1 MKFSVSSKVLLTHI
15 SAVSK
20 VVVSKSPIA
29 ILYNFLFEL
38 PGDDTL
44 VVTGSDTENTLVAR
58 IPVESVE
65 GTGSFAINV
74 KKLLDLFKEMP
85 DQGVTFE
92 VSDTFEIDIK
102 CLNGSY
108 KFAGYNGVEYPR
120 LEAQEEDAF
129 TMTVPACE
137 IPRGLEKTMFAAG
150 TDAMRPQMMG
160 VLWDIKEDS
169 IVFVSSDTHKLARY
183 INKAVAPGIEGSFI
197 LPTKPASVLSG
208 ICEKEEGDVFV
219 SFDSK
224 SVLFKTQTY
233 TLSCRFINGKYPNYN
248 AVIPQVN
255 SYVVTVDRNTLLNV
269 VKRVSIFAT
278 DGGLMQFS
286 ISENKINLKAQ
297 DPNLLSNAE
306 EYLTCEYSGEDL
318 TMGFNKDRLIEVLNS
333 INSETLLIKMSGS
346 GRPGLFL
353 PSEQKEDED
362 WVILIMPMSLGNV

>member
-1 MKFSVSSKVLLTHI
+1 M
-15 SAVSK
+15 
-20 VVVSKSPIA
+20 
-29 ILYNFLFEL
+29 
-38 PGDDTL
+38 
-44 VVTGSDTENTLVAR
+44 
-58 IPVESVE
+58 
-65 GTGSFAINV
+65 
-74 KKLLDLFKEMP
+74 
-85 DQGVTFE
+85 
-92 VSDTFEIDIK
+92 
-102 CLNGSY
+102 
-108 KFAGYNGVEYPR
+108 
-120 LEAQEEDAF
+120 
-129 TMTVPACE
+129 
-137 IPRGLEKTMFAAG
+137 
-150 TDAMRPQMMG
+150 
-160 VLWDIKEDS
+160 
-169 IVFVSSDTHKLARY
+169 
-183 INKAVAPGIEGSFI
+183 
-197 LPTKPASVLSG
+197 
-208 ICEKEEGDVFV
+208 

-333 INSETLLIKMSGS
+333 INSETLLNKMSGS